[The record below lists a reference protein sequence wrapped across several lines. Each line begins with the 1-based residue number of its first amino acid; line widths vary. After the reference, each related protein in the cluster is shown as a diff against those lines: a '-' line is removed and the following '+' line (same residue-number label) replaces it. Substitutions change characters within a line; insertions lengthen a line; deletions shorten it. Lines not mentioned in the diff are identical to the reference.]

1 MCPPL
6 LIRVD
11 VRWRFLPLPNV
22 PITVYRR
29 NKVGFGYRSKDEM
42 PIEISL
48 PAAVPL
54 SNAALDPPLLLQS
67 LGCSPRE

>member
-1 MCPPL
+1 
-6 LIRVD
+6 
-11 VRWRFLPLPNV
+11 
-22 PITVYRR
+22 
-29 NKVGFGYRSKDEM
+29 M

-67 LGCSPRE
+67 LGCSPRELNDSRLLQIESL